1 VTWQVLVQNLRQA
14 HVHHLGE
21 QQGDI
26 IDALGDNDQLR
37 FAKEFLCLTRQLDD
51 HRAILY
57 PSIIDTDSTLSS
69 ANTNC

>member
-1 VTWQVLVQNLRQA
+1 MCIIARASLQGRLS
-14 HVHHLGE
+14 E

-26 IDALGDNDQLR
+26 IDALGDDDQLR
-37 FAKEFLCLTRQLDD
+37 FAKEFLCLAPQLDD

-69 ANTNC
+69 VNTNC

>member
-1 VTWQVLVQNLRQA
+1 MCIIALASLQGR
-14 HVHHLGE
+14 LGE

-26 IDALGDNDQLR
+26 IDALGDDDQLR
-37 FAKEFLCLTRQLDD
+37 LVKEFLCLTPQLDD
-51 HRAILY
+51 PRAILS